1 MTQGHI
7 MNIKT
12 KQKPASEQDTGDSI
26 TNRILGTYPQKQD
39 GLFMQRIKIFGGR
52 INWAQWRRIA
62 RLAASYTPSSELHVT
77 TRQSIELHDIAG
89 RDIPVIQQG
98 LSEVA
103 LVLFGAGGDSIRN
116 ITVCSGCDFDTDSAG
131 VFTLARFV
139 DQHLSSMSNI
149 LDLPRKFKISFSCC
163 STACA
168 KPWLNDLGFIAQ
180 RNGTFTV
187 IGAGSL
193 GAKPAPGIE
202 LYKDLAAKDVIP
214 LCVAAIEF
222 FEQYG
227 DRENRRRAR
236 FRHVRE
242 RLGEPAFRAEL
253 DKWFRKVKA
262 RSSWPE
268 VYTTYTKKNIKLLW
282 RLQLPNGDIKAEEA
296 ILLADAAEPKGAELR
311 INLEHGLELYG
322 KKTVELPKTLSAF
335 ENNPVVIACPGSRT
349 CPRAVANTRPI
360 ADSIRKALE
369 DLYHPDLRVNISGC
383 PNNCAQ
389 SSVSGIGLVG
399 VLRKQNGK
407 PAQCYR
413 LFTGGGN
420 GRNDKLAGETG
431 ILNVQDIPST
441 IKELVKRQEK

>member
-1 MTQGHI
+1 MTRGHI
-7 MNIKT
+7 MNLKM
-12 KQKPASEQDTGDSI
+12 KQKTPLEKDTGDSI

-62 RLAASYTPSSELHVT
+62 QLAATYTPSSELHIT
-77 TRQSIELHDIAG
+77 TRQSIELHDISG
-89 RDIPVIQQG
+89 KNIPVIQRG

-116 ITVCSGCDFDTDSAG
+116 ITVCSGCDFDTDCAG

-139 DQHLSSMSNI
+139 GQYLSSMSNI
-149 LDLPRKFKISFSCC
+149 LDLPRKFKISFSGC
-163 STACA
+163 SIACA

-180 RNGTFTV
+180 RNGLFTV

-202 LYKDLAAKDVIP
+202 LYKDLEARDVTP
-214 LCVAAIEF
+214 LCVSAIEF

-236 FRHVRE
+236 LRHVRE
-242 RLGEPAFRAEL
+242 RIGEPVFRAKL
-253 DKWFRKVKA
+253 DKWFNNTKA
-262 RSSWPE
+262 RRSWPE
-268 VYTTYTKKNIKLLW
+268 ISTTTTNKNIKLLW
-282 RLQLPNGDIKAEEA
+282 RLQLPNGNIKAEEA
-296 ILLADAAEPKGAELR
+296 ILLADATEPKGAELR

-322 KKTVELPKTLSAF
+322 KKTVELPKTVSAF
-335 ENNPVVIACPGSRT
+335 ENNPVVIACPGST
-349 CPRAVANTRPI
+349 SCPRAVANTKPI

-369 DLYHPDLRVNISGC
+369 DLYHSNVRVNISGC

-389 SSVSGIGLVG
+389 STVSSIGLVG

-407 PAQCYR
+407 ATQCYH

-420 GRNDKLAGETG
+420 GKNDKLSRETG
-431 ILNVQDIPST
+431 ILNVQDVPST

>member
-1 MTQGHI
+1 

-62 RLAASYTPSSELHVT
+62 RLAATYTPSSELHVT

-89 RDIPVIQQG
+89 RDIPVIQRG

-139 DQHLSSMSNI
+139 DQYLSSMSNI
-149 LDLPRKFKISFSCC
+149 LDLPRKFKISFSGC

-180 RNGTFTV
+180 RNGTFMV

-202 LYKDLAAKDVIP
+202 LYKNLSAKDVVP
-214 LCVAAIEF
+214 LCVAAIE
-222 FEQYG
+222 
-227 DRENRRRAR
+227 
-236 FRHVRE
+236 
-242 RLGEPAFRAEL
+242 
-253 DKWFRKVKA
+253 
-262 RSSWPE
+262 
-268 VYTTYTKKNIKLLW
+268 
-282 RLQLPNGDIKAEEA
+282 
-296 ILLADAAEPKGAELR
+296 
-311 INLEHGLELYG
+311 
-322 KKTVELPKTLSAF
+322 
-335 ENNPVVIACPGSRT
+335 
-349 CPRAVANTRPI
+349 
-360 ADSIRKALE
+360 
-369 DLYHPDLRVNISGC
+369 
-383 PNNCAQ
+383 
-389 SSVSGIGLVG
+389 
-399 VLRKQNGK
+399 
-407 PAQCYR
+407 
-413 LFTGGGN
+413 
-420 GRNDKLAGETG
+420 
-431 ILNVQDIPST
+431 
-441 IKELVKRQEK
+441 

>member
-7 MNIKT
+7 MNIKM

-39 GLFMQRIKIFGGR
+39 GLFMQRIKIFGGG

-62 RLAASYTPSSELHVT
+62 QLAATYTPSSELHVT

-131 VFTLARFV
+131 IFTLARFV

-149 LDLPRKFKISFSCC
+149 LDLPRKFKISFSGC

-180 RNGTFTV
+180 RNGTFMV

-222 FEQYG
+222 FGQYG

-253 DKWFRKVKA
+253 DKWFRKVKD
-262 RSSWPE
+262 RRSWPE
-268 VYTTYTKKNIKLLW
+268 VYTTSTNKNIKLLW
-282 RLQLPNGDIKAEEA
+282 HLQLPNGNIKAEEA

-335 ENNPVVIACPGSRT
+335 ENNPVVIACPGSTT
-349 CPRAVANTRPI
+349 CPRAVANTRSI

-369 DLYHPDLRVNISGC
+369 DHYHPDVRVNISGC

-389 SSVSGIGLVG
+389 SAVSGIGLVG

-407 PAQCYR
+407 ATQCYR
-413 LFTGGGN
+413 LFIGGGN

-441 IKELVKRQEK
+441 IKELVKRLEK

>member
-1 MTQGHI
+1 
-7 MNIKT
+7 MNLKT
-12 KQKPASEQDTGDSI
+12 KQKPALEQDTGDSI

-62 RLAASYTPSSELHVT
+62 QLAATYTPSCELHVT

-89 RDIPVIQQG
+89 RDVPVIQRG
-98 LSEVA
+98 LVEVA
-103 LVLFGAGGDSIRN
+103 LVLFGAGGNSIRN
-116 ITVCSGCDFDTDSAG
+116 ITVCPGCDFDTDCAG

-139 DQHLSSMSNI
+139 DQYLSSMSNI
-149 LDLPRKFKISFSCC
+149 LDLPRKFKISFSGC
-163 STACA
+163 SIACA

-180 RNGTFTV
+180 RNGLFTA

-202 LYKDLAAKDVIP
+202 LYKDLAAKDVTP
-214 LCVAAIEF
+214 LCVAAIEL
-222 FEQYG
+222 FEEYG

-253 DKWFRKVKA
+253 DKRFSYTKA
-262 RSSWPE
+262 RRSWPE
-268 VYTTYTKKNIKLLW
+268 VSTTSTNKNIKLLW
-282 RLQLPNGDIKAEEA
+282 RLQLPNSNIKAEEA
-296 ILLADAAEPKGAELR
+296 IRLADAAEPKGAELR
-311 INLEHGLELYG
+311 INFEHGLELYG
-322 KKTVELPKTLSAF
+322 KKTVELPKTLAAF
-335 ENNPVVIACPGSRT
+335 ANNPVVITCPGSIS
-349 CPRAVANTRPI
+349 CPRAVANTKPI
-360 ADSIRKALE
+360 ADSIRKAFA
-369 DLYHPDLRVNISGC
+369 DHNHPDLQVNISGC

-399 VLRKQNGK
+399 ALRKQNGK
-407 PAQCYR
+407 VAECYR

-420 GRNDKLAGETG
+420 GRNDKLARETE
-431 ILNVQDIPST
+431 ILNVQDIPKT
-441 IKELVKRQEK
+441 IKELVSKQEK